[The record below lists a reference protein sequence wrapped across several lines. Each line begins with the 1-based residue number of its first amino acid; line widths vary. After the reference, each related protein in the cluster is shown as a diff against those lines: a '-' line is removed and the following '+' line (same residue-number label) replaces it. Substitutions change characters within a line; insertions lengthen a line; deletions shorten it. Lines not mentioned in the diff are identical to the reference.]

1 MDLSQLSLTELHDLV
16 TRAQKELAERQKAER
31 RQVMAD
37 IRALAESVG
46 LGVNFLEEEKTSGS
60 LKGRKVAPKYRNPHN
75 PEDTWSGRGMKP
87 LWLADLLEQGRDIQ
101 EFAI

>member
-16 TRAQKELAERQKAER
+16 TQAKRELAERQKAER

-37 IRALAESVG
+37 IRALADSVG
-46 LGVNFLEEEKTSGS
+46 LGVNFLEEEKASGS

-75 PEDTWSGRGMKP
+75 PEDTWTGRGMKP
-87 LWLADLLEQGRDIQ
+87 RWLAELLEQGRDIQ

>member
-46 LGVNFLEEEKTSGS
+46 LGVNFLEEEKPSGS

-75 PEDTWSGRGMKP
+75 PEQTWSGRGMKP
-87 LWLADLLEQGRDIQ
+87 RWLAELLEQGRDIQ